1 MWLGSVRR
9 FIAIAKTTALE
20 ILAEPLSLLVL
31 SASLALAVFA
41 PAFHYHQF
49 GEPSRMARD
58 AGLSA
63 LFVGGLLFVI
73 VGAARSV
80 RREFESGTAAVA
92 LSHPVSRIQF
102 FLAKACGAYA
112 AFALFALVLGSVTA
126 VIVTGAVIGAAV
138 ARKTGDIPRLWGV
151 SYACGVASIV
161 LPYVVGAVLNR
172 FFRFR
177 FALSAFVTALFIAI
191 ASLFYRPDVSLARLL
206 PAIALLFV
214 PAAFFA
220 MAATA
225 AATHLKINAT
235 SAVCAVLAAAFLPFA
250 GNYCLSNALAAGGVI
265 PWAYVAVAAIAA
277 LPAIVAVALAGMSF
291 SPSKL

>member
-1 MWLGSVRR
+1 MRR
-9 FIAIAKTTALE
+9 FIAIARTTALE

-31 SASLALAVFA
+31 TASLALAVFA

-63 LFVGGLLFVI
+63 LFVGGMLFVV

-92 LSHPVSRIQF
+92 LSHPVSRVQF
-102 FLAKACGAYA
+102 LLAKACGAYA
-112 AFALFALVLGSVTA
+112 AFALFAFALGAVTA
-126 VIVTGAVIGAAV
+126 VIVNGAVIGAAV
-138 ARKTGDIPRLWGV
+138 ARKAGDIPRLWGV

-161 LPYVVGAVLNR
+161 LPYMVGAVLNR

-177 FALSAFVTALFIAI
+177 FSLAAFVTTLAI
-191 ASLFYRPDVSLARLL
+191 ALASLLYRPDVSLLRLL
-206 PAIALLFV
+206 PAIALLFI

-220 MAATA
+220 MASTA
-225 AATHLKINAT
+225 VAAHFKINAT
-235 SAVCAVLAAAFLPFA
+235 SAVCAVLAACFLPFA
-250 GNYCLSNALAAGGVI
+250 GNYCLSAALSGGGSI
-265 PWAYVAVAAIAA
+265 PWAYVAVAAVAA
-277 LPAIVAVALAGMSF
+277 LPATLAAAIAGTAF
-291 SPSKL
+291 TPSQL

>member
-1 MWLGSVRR
+1 MRR

-31 SASLALAVFA
+31 TASLALAVFA

-63 LFVGGLLFVI
+63 LFVGGMLFVI

-92 LSHPVSRIQF
+92 LSHPVSRVQF
-102 FLAKACGAYA
+102 LVAKACGAYV
-112 AFALFALVLGSVTA
+112 AFALFALALGSVMA
-126 VIVTGAVIGAAV
+126 VVVNGSVIGAAV

-161 LPYVVGAVLNR
+161 LPYIVGAVLNR

-177 FALSAFVTALFIAI
+177 FSLSAFVATLAVAL
-191 ASLFYRPDVSLARLL
+191 ASLFCRPDASLLRLL
-206 PAIALLFV
+206 PAIVLLFL

-220 MAATA
+220 MASTVA
-225 AATHLKINAT
+225 AAHLKINAT
-235 SAVCAVLAAAFLPFA
+235 SAVCAILAAGFLPFA
-250 GNYCLSNALAAGGVI
+250 GNYCLSAALSGGGTI
-265 PWAYVAVAAIAA
+265 PWAYVAVAAVAA
-277 LPAIVAVALAGMSF
+277 LPATIAAAIVGTAF
-291 SPSKL
+291 TPSQL

>member
-112 AFALFALVLGSVTA
+112 AFALFALVLGSVTV
-126 VIVTGAVIGAAV
+126 VIVNGAVIGAAV
-138 ARKTGDIPRLWGV
+138 A
-151 SYACGVASIV
+151 
-161 LPYVVGAVLNR
+161 
-172 FFRFR
+172 
-177 FALSAFVTALFIAI
+177 LSA
-191 ASLFYRPDVSLARLL
+191 R
-206 PAIALLFV
+206 
-214 PAAFFA
+214 
-220 MAATA
+220 
-225 AATHLKINAT
+225 
-235 SAVCAVLAAAFLPFA
+235 C
-250 GNYCLSNALAAGGVI
+250 
-265 PWAYVAVAAIAA
+265 
-277 LPAIVAVALAGMSF
+277 
-291 SPSKL
+291 